1 MQRTAQIALQQARLQ
16 ADEARQAITNTKP
29 TEAELEGARVTL
41 ALGR

>member
-16 ADEARQAITNTKP
+16 ADEARQAITNTNP